1 MPLPMFEALQI
12 TTNRS
17 IYEALRM
24 VTSLQ
29 FHKENGEACPADFN
43 DGRDGLVDTAQGIA
57 GYLATH

>member
-1 MPLPMFEALQI
+1 LG
-12 TTNRS
+12 S
-17 IYEALRM
+17 IGEALRM

-29 FHKENGEACPADFN
+29 FHEENGEACPADFN